1 MRRAANE
8 YAMET
13 FGLTEEQLICMAYSP
28 FAGKGAGLEEFL
40 SREHPELASRAGDIH
55 ALLAGQ
61 TAPSPGM
68 ASEPGDD
75 PDLAGVLE
83 RISGLELPRLR
94 VLYGSPVRRLGDGR
108 GGTEVIDAVLEGDP
122 HKAVIRTRHAPDGPD
137 TLEQIS
143 GR

>member
-1 MRRAANE
+1 MRRAADD
-8 YAMET
+8 YAREV
-13 FGLTEEQLICMAYSP
+13 FGLTEQQLICMAYSP
-28 FAGKGAGLEEFL
+28 FAESGAGLAEFL
-40 SREHPELASRAGDIH
+40 GREHPALAGRAGDMH

-61 TAPSPGM
+61 AI
-68 ASEPGDD
+68 DD
-75 PDLAGVLE
+75 EALAGDLE
-83 RISGLELPRLR
+83 RMSGLEPPQLR
-94 VLYGSPVRRLGDGR
+94 VLYRSTVRRLRGG